1 MTSPNLIRKIS
12 PRQTLL
18 GFEVGQSHVFKDS
31 QCRYTTLY
39 PTIRRLEKSTDMRF
53 EITIRGVDGTYV
65 KRIR

>member
-12 PRQTLL
+12 PRDTLL
-18 GFEVGQSHVFKDS
+18 GFEVGQSYVFRDS

-39 PTIRRLEKSTDMRF
+39 PTVKRIEKKTDMRF
-53 EITIRGVDGTYV
+53 QISINGYDGTFV